1 MPDHEQAALEAAF
14 KKLEPRFL
22 GQPRIRCEEATAL
35 AIRAAE
41 PHLRRKWAT
50 EVIAELDTALVT
62 GNVYTYGDIQDLIRE
77 GAVPDLYLNGRKIMA
92 GTPGKKNQNP
102 ILPPGFPI
110 DNPALLKRAEE
121 ICGGMIPSHA
131 YVRACKEHCRPPHM
145 KRGTSCY
152 EGLIKAE
159 HEMLYELGY
168 YR

>member
-1 MPDHEQAALEAAF
+1 
-14 KKLEPRFL
+14 
-22 GQPRIRCEEATAL
+22 
-35 AIRAAE
+35 
-41 PHLRRKWAT
+41 
-50 EVIAELDTALVT
+50 
-62 GNVYTYGDIQDLIRE
+62 
-77 GAVPDLYLNGRKIMA
+77 MA

-152 EGLIKAE
+152 EGLVKAE
-159 HEMLYELGY
+159 HEMFYELGY

>member
-1 MPDHEQAALEAAF
+1 
-14 KKLEPRFL
+14 
-22 GQPRIRCEEATAL
+22 
-35 AIRAAE
+35 
-41 PHLRRKWAT
+41 
-50 EVIAELDTALVT
+50 
-62 GNVYTYGDIQDLIRE
+62 
-77 GAVPDLYLNGRKIMA
+77 MA

-152 EGLIKAE
+152 EGLIEAE
-159 HEMLYELGY
+159 HEMFYELGY
-168 YR
+168 YRKEDYVILQIPIGKKLTGIFELEMSDGEKKKFEPIHL